1 MYPMIGR
8 GCFLF
13 ALRPSCCLKISK
25 RLQENGRIISKNA
38 FSNRPWQVQNRR
50 RDWGSNN
57 PIFHGDNLIYS
68 IIGINIAVFAG
79 WKVSENNRPLRRIL
93 LENFTVSSNGVLR
106 EFRIH
111 TIITAIFSHSD
122 IWHVGTNMLA
132 VYFFGRQS
140 LSMLGGPRFA
150 MLYLGGGLV
159 SSLSQVLWPV
169 IAPRQT
175 PSKYKTSRFSSALGS
190 LMPYKT
196 FISATLVLDNF
207 FSVRDLFIFLA
218 GASGAVASVI
228 TWSVLTSPNA
238 SVLLFFVVPVPAAIL
253 GQFAT
258 LSILECGDIT
268 SNSCVNYVPATKS
281 S

>member
-8 GCFLF
+8 GCFQSY
-13 ALRPSCCLKISK
+13 LRPSCCQKNSK
-25 RLQENGRIISKNA
+25 WLQDNGRIMSRNA
-38 FSNRPWQVQNRR
+38 FSNRPWQVHNRR

-68 IIGINIAVFAG
+68 IIGINFAIFAG

-106 EFRIH
+106 EFRTH

-122 IWHVGTNMLA
+122 IWHVGSNMLA

-150 MLYLGGGLV
+150 ILYLGGGLV

-169 IAPRQT
+169 MAPRGT
-175 PSKYKTSRFSSALGS
+175 PSKYKTSKFSSALGI
-190 LMPYKT
+190 LIRFK
-196 FISATLVLDNF
+196 IE
-207 FSVRDLFIFLA
+207 FSV
-218 GASGAVASVI
+218 
-228 TWSVLTSPNA
+228 
-238 SVLLFFVVPVPAAIL
+238 IL
-253 GQFAT
+253 VG
-258 LSILECGDIT
+258 
-268 SNSCVNYVPATKS
+268 
-281 S
+281 